1 MSEVEELES
10 RIRSLPPESLAQL
23 REWFYEFDEELWD
36 RQIEADLKAGKFDK
50 VTNGHTQIS
59 PKARCANFEALE
71 NSTRPLNA
79 RVIIAG
85 RRIRRDDHA

>member
-50 VTNGHTQIS
+50 VIERAH
-59 PKARCANFEALE
+59 AD
-71 NSTRPLNA
+71 
-79 RVIIAG
+79 IAQG
-85 RRIRRDDHA
+85 KVREL